1 MRTLI
6 LIATVFVFS
15 CANIVAGETIPGF
28 HYGDAASAFD
38 AAKQKNQIIMIDF
51 FTTWCGPC
59 KLLDKNIYQN
69 TAFKAYT
76 EKMVCYKIDAEK
88 GEGLDMANK
97 YNIRVY
103 PSVVFVDA
111 SGREIERKIGY
122 EPDIKRYLLEVDRI
136 LEGKDILPK
145 WLESFEK
152 DKSFDAAIKAANY
165 YMVYD
170 LSKAETFYQ
179 FVIEADKMK
188 EKKGTKE
195 LMAHFAINQLYYG
208 TSKER
213 ASYAEN
219 FITQFQETD
228 QALNLM
234 SDLAFYYARRGEKEK
249 GWTLF
254 MDRYNRADDK
264 TKETLSSSL
273 REIKLLTD
281 HASKDETYQA
291 IAELD
296 MNDPSDVSKAAGW
309 YHKWN
314 DNPLA
319 ERVLGDW
326 LKKNPEANLNDLN
339 NVGWTAFEVKVLPAE
354 FARAMIQSWNNTP
367 ESDLDS
373 YKADTIANLCE
384 LCGDKMNAIKFG
396 EIAVKMIP
404 EKSRLKKEFEKSLE
418 RYKAMN

>member
-1 MRTLI
+1 MNKIISL
-6 LIATVFVFS
+6 LAVFVFS
-15 CANIVAGETIPGF
+15 SAGIFAGETIPGF
-28 HYGDAASAFD
+28 HYGDVASAFD
-38 AAKQKNQIIMIDF
+38 AAKQKNQIMMIDF

-59 KLLDKNIYQN
+59 KQLDKNIYQN
-69 TAFKAYT
+69 PAFRPYT

-88 GEGLDMANK
+88 GEGIDMANK

-103 PSVVFVDA
+103 PSVVFDDA

-122 EPDIKRYLLEVDRI
+122 EPDISRYLKEIDRI

-152 DKSFDAAIKAANY
+152 DKSFDAATKAANY

-170 LSKAETFYQ
+170 LPKAETYYR
-179 FVIEADKMK
+179 FVIETDKK
-188 EKKGTKE
+188 REKNETKE
-195 LMAHFAINQLYYG
+195 LMANYATNQLYYG
-208 TSKER
+208 KSKEH
-213 ASYAEN
+213 ATFAEEYIN
-219 FITQFQETD
+219 QFPGTD
-228 QALNLM
+228 PALNLM
-234 SDLAFYYARRGEKEK
+234 TDLAFYWARRGEKEK
-249 GWTLF
+249 AWALF
-254 MDRYNRADDK
+254 TDRYNRADDK
-264 TKETLSSSL
+264 TKASLSSAL

-281 HASKDETYQA
+281 HASKEETYQA

-296 MNDPSDVSKAAGW
+296 MNDASDVSKAARW

-314 DNPLA
+314 DAPMV
-319 ERVLGDW
+319 EKVLGNW
-326 LKKNPEANLNDLN
+326 LKNNPEANLNDLN
-339 NVGWTAFEVKVLPAE
+339 NVGWTAFEVKVLPSE

-367 ESDLDS
+367 ESERDS

-384 LCGDKMNAIKFG
+384 LSGDKMNAVKFG

-404 EKSRLKKEFEKSLE
+404 EKSRLRKEFEKSLE

>member
-1 MRTLI
+1 MKKLFLLVT
-6 LIATVFVFS
+6 AFVFLCS
-15 CANIVAGETIPGF
+15 DIFAGETIPGF

-38 AAKQKNQIIMIDF
+38 AAKRKDQIVMIDF

-69 TAFKAYT
+69 PAFKAYT
-76 EKMVCYKIDAEK
+76 EKMICYKIDAEK
-88 GEGLDMANK
+88 GEGIGMANK

-111 SGREIERKIGY
+111 SGLEIERKIGY
-122 EPDIKRYLLEVDRI
+122 DPDLNHYLKEIDRI

-145 WLESFEK
+145 WLERYEK
-152 DKSFDAAIKAANY
+152 EKSFDAAIKAANY

-170 LSKAETFYQ
+170 LAKAENFYR
-179 FVIEADKMK
+179 FVIETDKTY
-188 EKKGTKE
+188 EKKETRE
-195 LMAHFAINQLYYG
+195 LMANFAINQLYYG
-208 TSKER
+208 TSQER

-219 FITQFQETD
+219 FISQFRGTD
-228 QALNLM
+228 QAFNLM

-254 MDRYNRADDK
+254 MDRYNMAGDK

-281 HASKDETYQA
+281 HASKEETYQA
-291 IAELD
+291 ITELD

-314 DNPLA
+314 DSPLA
-319 ERVLGDW
+319 EKILGDW
-326 LKKNPEANLNDLN
+326 LKNNPEANLNDLN
-339 NVGWTAFEVKVLPAE
+339 NVGWTAFEVKALPAE
-354 FARAMIQSWNNTP
+354 FARAMIKSWNNTP
-367 ESDLDS
+367 ESDRDS

-404 EKSRLKKEFEKSLE
+404 EKSRLRKEFEKSLE